1 MGPSKC
7 PYSMNTTPSSSNKM
21 TQTQNPLIEIVWT
34 HITDETSATKLQ
46 AELAI
51 EGVVLWLREQG
62 QNDAANL
69 ITKNLITQTK

>member
-1 MGPSKC
+1 
-7 PYSMNTTPSSSNKM
+7 M

-34 HITDETSATKLQ
+34 YISYETPATKLQ

-69 ITKNLITQTK
+69 IAKNLITQTK

>member
-21 TQTQNPLIEIVWT
+21 TLKTQNALIEIVWT

-69 ITKNLITQTK
+69 ITKNLVTQT

>member
-1 MGPSKC
+1 
-7 PYSMNTTPSSSNKM
+7 M
-21 TQTQNPLIEIVWT
+21 TQTQNALIEIVWT

-69 ITKNLITQTK
+69 IANEIEKDPAVLSYLKTTKV